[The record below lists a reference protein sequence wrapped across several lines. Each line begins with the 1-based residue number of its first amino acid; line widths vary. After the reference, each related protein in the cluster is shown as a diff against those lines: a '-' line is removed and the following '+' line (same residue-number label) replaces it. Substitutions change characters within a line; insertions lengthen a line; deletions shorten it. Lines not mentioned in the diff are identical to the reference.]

1 MSGVREV
8 AYSIADA
15 ALMPGT
21 KAGKKR
27 KKRSG
32 GAQAAAMA
40 AGGWKRVDMEEIQV
54 EGFEDGC
61 AFELEELTDYQLETA
76 EGGAKILVSKYVARL

>member
-8 AYSIADA
+8 AYSMADA
-15 ALMPGT
+15 ALTAGA

-32 GAQAAAMA
+32 GAQAAA
-40 AGGWKRVDMEEIQV
+40 AGGWQRVDMEDIQV